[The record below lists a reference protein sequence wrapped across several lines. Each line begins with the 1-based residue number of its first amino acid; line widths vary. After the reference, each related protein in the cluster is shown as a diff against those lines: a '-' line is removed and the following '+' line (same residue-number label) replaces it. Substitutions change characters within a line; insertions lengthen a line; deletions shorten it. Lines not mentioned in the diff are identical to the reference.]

1 MTSVVRFVIIVS
13 VFICVSVVCGLVCGI
28 QLLFFIALTV
38 LVSVCDHLYCDSYR
52 ICVGLFVLLTVCTIN
67 LFLV

>member
-28 QLLFFIALTV
+28 QLLFFIALTR
-38 LVSVCDHLYCDSYR
+38 VCVTTCTV
-52 ICVGLFVLLTVCTIN
+52 IAIECVGLFVLLTVCTIN